1 MSIANWDP
9 RRLTLIV
16 DLDDTLIRTDT
27 LFENFWSA
35 CARKWYTPILAAK
48 AVLSGP
54 LALKERLASLAPLD
68 PVSLPYNEDVLAVM
82 RHWRGRGGRVAL
94 VTASLQSTADG
105 VAAHIG
111 LCDEAHGSGDGVN
124 LKGANKARFLEE
136 RFGANGYSY
145 IGDCP
150 ADFPVWE
157 QATGAVTVNPS
168 KSFRQRVDAIA
179 TETEHLPATSA
190 KLVDYLRSM
199 RPHQWLKN
207 LLVFAP
213 MFAAHQLTAETFLQS
228 LLAFVAFS
236 LVASS
241 TYIFND
247 LLDLSADRAH
257 PRKRNRPFAS
267 GKVRVSRGTWLAPA
281 LGVAGGGVALLS
293 GWPLFAMLVAYFVVT
308 TLYSFWLKRLVAI
321 DVCVLAVLYTMRI
334 LAGSIATGLS
344 ASVWLLAFSTFF
356 FFMLAGVKR
365 QAELIDGIAAGKVRA
380 HGRGYHVDDLS
391 VVSQLAISSGLISV
405 LVLALYANSDPVRE
419 LYSTPEVLWG
429 ICPVVLY
436 WQSRIAILT
445 QRGQMHDD
453 PLVFAARDPVTYFCL
468 AVVGALALAGIWF

>member
-1 MSIANWDP
+1 M
-9 RRLTLIV
+9 TLVV
-16 DLDDTLIRTDT
+16 DLDDTLIRTDS

-35 CARKWYTPILAAK
+35 CAGKWYTPLLAAS
-48 AVLSGP
+48 AVLRGP
-54 LALKERLASLAPLD
+54 LVLKQRLAGLAPLD
-68 PVSLPYNEDVLAVM
+68 PTRLPYNDDVLAVM
-82 RHWRGRGGRVAL
+82 RDWRGRGGRVAL
-94 VTASLQSTADG
+94 VTASVQSTADA

-111 LCDEAHGSGDGVN
+111 LFDEAHGSGNGIN
-124 LKGANKARFLEE
+124 LKGASKARFLEE
-136 RFGANGYSY
+136 RFGDKGYTY

-157 QATGAVTVNPS
+157 QATHAVTVNPS
-168 KSFRQRVDAIA
+168 KAFRDRVDAIGK
-179 TETEHLPATSA
+179 ETEHLPATSPG
-190 KLVDYLRSM
+190 VIDYLRAL

-213 MFAAHQLTAETFLQS
+213 MFAAHQLTVETLLQS

-257 PRKRNRPFAS
+257 PRKCNRPFAS
-267 GKVRVSRGTWLAPA
+267 GTVPVSRGTWLAPA
-281 LGVAGGGVALLS
+281 LGVAGAGVALLS
-293 GWPLFAMLVAYFVVT
+293 GWPLFAMLVAYFLAT

-321 DVCVLAVLYTMRI
+321 DICVLAVLYTMRI

-380 HGRGYHVDDLS
+380 QGRGYHVDDLS
-391 VVSQLAISSGLISV
+391 VVSNLAISSGLVSV
-405 LVLALYANSDPVRE
+405 LVLALYANSEPVRQ

-445 QRGQMHDD
+445 QRGQMQDD
-453 PLVFAARDPVTYFCL
+453 PLVFAARDRVTYCCL
-468 AVVGALALAGIWF
+468 AIVGALALAGTWF

>member
-1 MSIANWDP
+1 MGIANWNP
-9 RRLTLIV
+9 HQLTLVV
-16 DLDDTLIRTDT
+16 DLDDTLIRTDSF
-27 LFENFWSA
+27 FENFWAA
-35 CARKWYTPILAAK
+35 CAGKWYTPLLAAK
-48 AVLSGP
+48 AVLDGP
-54 LALKERLASLAPLD
+54 LALKHRLAGLAPLD
-68 PVSLPYNEDVLAVM
+68 PADLPYNEDVLAVM
-82 RHWRGRGGRVAL
+82 GDWRARGGRVAL
-94 VTASLQSTADG
+94 VTASVQSTADA

-111 LCDEAHGSGDGVN
+111 LFDEAHGSANGIN
-124 LKGANKARFLEE
+124 LKGANKARFLEK
-136 RFGANGYSY
+136 RFGSNGYSY

-150 ADFPVWE
+150 ADLPVWE
-157 QATGAVTVNPS
+157 QATHALTVNSS
-168 KSFRQRVDAIA
+168 KSFRSRVDAIGK
-179 TETEHLPATSA
+179 ETEHLPATSA
-190 KLVDYLRSM
+190 SLVDYLQAL

-213 MFAAHQLTAETFLQS
+213 MFAAHQLTAQTVVQS
-228 LLAFVAFS
+228 MLAFVAFS
-236 LVASS
+236 LIASS

-281 LGVAGGGVALLS
+281 LGLAGGGVALLS
-293 GWPLFAMLVAYFVVT
+293 GWPLFALLVAYFVAT
-308 TLYSFWLKRLVAI
+308 TLYSLWLKRLVAI

-365 QAELIDGIAAGKVRA
+365 QAELIDGIAVGKVRA

-391 VVSQLAISSGLISV
+391 VVRNLAISSGLVSV

-453 PLVFAARDPVTYFCL
+453 PLVFAARDRVTYCCL
-468 AVVGALALAGIWF
+468 AVVGALALAGTWF

>member
-1 MSIANWDP
+1 M
-9 RRLTLIV
+9 LET
-16 DLDDTLIRTDT
+16 
-27 LFENFWSA
+27 FWSA
-35 CARKWYTPILAAK
+35 CSGNWYTPLLAAK
-48 AVLSGP
+48 AVLGGP
-54 LALKERLASLAPLD
+54 LALKQRLAALAPVD
-68 PVSLPYNEDVLAVM
+68 PATFPYNEDVLALM
-82 RHWRGRGGRVAL
+82 RRWRARGGRVAL
-94 VTASLQSTADG
+94 VTASVQSTADA
-105 VAAHIG
+105 VADHIG
-111 LCDEAHGSGDGVN
+111 LCDEAHGSGNGIN
-124 LKGANKARFLEE
+124 LKGGNKARFLAE
-136 RFGANGYSY
+136 RYGAEGYSY

-157 QATGAVTVNPS
+157 QATHAVTVNPS
-168 KSFRQRVDAIA
+168 KTFRDRVDAIGK
-179 TETEHLPATSA
+179 ETEHLHATSA
-190 KLVDYLRSM
+190 SVIDYLRAL

-213 MFAAHQLTAETFLQS
+213 MFAAHQLTVETLLQS

-257 PRKRNRPFAS
+257 PRKCNRPFAS
-267 GKVRVSRGTWLAPA
+267 GRVPVSCGTWLAPA

-293 GWPLFAMLVAYFVVT
+293 GWPLFAMLVAYFMAT

-334 LAGSIATGLS
+334 LAGSIATSLS

-365 QAELIDGIAAGKVRA
+365 QAELIDGIAAGKVHA

-405 LVLALYANSDPVRE
+405 LVLALYTNSEPVRE

-453 PLVFAARDPVTYFCL
+453 PLVFAARDPITYFCL
-468 AVVGALALAGIWF
+468 AVVGALALAGTWL